1 MGRMRHIAVVAAAA
15 VMFAMVAPAFA
26 QPFADVPTNHWAYD
40 AIAGLAAKGLVEGY
54 PDGTFRGDRAMT
66 RYEMAMV
73 VARLLARIE
82 SIQIPAPQ
90 PPQVT
95 AQDLATVQRLV
106 SEFRAELAVLGVRV
120 TAIDEELNAIKARLD
135 NVRITG
141 RFRFRYNSTN

>member
-40 AIAGLAAKGLVEGY
+40 AIAELAAKGLVEGY
-54 PDGTFRGDRAMT
+54 PDGTFKGDRAMT

-82 SIQIPAPQ
+82 SIQIPTPAP
-90 PPQVT
+90 PPKPEVT
-95 AQDLATVQRLV
+95 KADIDKILRL
-106 SEFRAELAVLGVRV
+106 
-120 TAIDEELNAIKARLD
+120 
-135 NVRITG
+135 
-141 RFRFRYNSTN
+141 